1 MDGAFYD
8 YGDNLPFNL
17 EAEQSVLGS
26 ILVDPEIL
34 TTVMEKIKSPT
45 VFYTDQHKTLY
56 SLMLEMFSVSKPID
70 FITLLEEAKKESL
83 FDSDEAGKAYLLHLM
98 EMVPTTANVG
108 WYCDI
113 LVEKFYLRNLL
124 SATTEIAEAV
134 RENEGTASQLLD
146 VAEQK
151 IYDIRQGRQVSELT
165 PIADVVI
172 GVYDNI
178 YKVQTRTD
186 SRYTGLPSGFTDLD
200 AVISGLNKTDL
211 ILVAA
216 RPGMGK
222 SAFALNV
229 AFNVAVKNDVDVAIF
244 SLEMSNAQV
253 VTRML
258 SSDSLIENEKL
269 RTGHLST
276 DEWTRLAVSARRV
289 SGTHIYLDDTAGMT
303 VQQMKAKLRR
313 LKNLGLVVI
322 DYLQLMQGGGRNE
335 NRVLEISN
343 ITRNLKIMAKE
354 LNVPVICLS
363 QLSRT
368 AERREGHRPM
378 LSDLRDSGSIEQ
390 DADIVLFLFR
400 EAYYKD
406 EPKDSKNKEEA
417 PPPNPNIATLIVA
430 KNRHGSTCDI
440 TIGWQGEYTRFGN
453 AELRRNEP

>member
-1 MDGAFYD
+1 M
-8 YGDNLPFNL
+8 
-17 EAEQSVLGS
+17 
-26 ILVDPEIL
+26 
-34 TTVMEKIKSPT
+34 
-45 VFYTDQHKTLY
+45 
-56 SLMLEMFSVSKPID
+56 
-70 FITLLEEAKKESL
+70 
-83 FDSDEAGKAYLLHLM
+83 
-98 EMVPTTANVG
+98 
-108 WYCDI
+108 
-113 LVEKFYLRNLL
+113 
-124 SATTEIAEAV
+124 
-134 RENEGTASQLLD
+134 
-146 VAEQK
+146 
-151 IYDIRQGRQVSELT
+151 
-165 PIADVVI
+165 
-172 GVYDNI
+172 
-178 YKVQTRTD
+178 
-186 SRYTGLPSGFTDLD
+186 
-200 AVISGLNKTDL
+200 
-211 ILVAA
+211 
-216 RPGMGK
+216 
-222 SAFALNV
+222 
-229 AFNVAVKNDVDVAIF
+229 
-244 SLEMSNAQV
+244 EMSNSQV

-276 DEWTRLAVSARRV
+276 DEWTPACCFGA
-289 SGTHIYLDDTAGMT
+289 SGKRGPIFIWTIPRGMT

-363 QLSRT
+363 QLPRT